1 MPAKRAKWTPKK
13 QSTKKKR
20 ENEINKHK
28 RRQKKSASYKG
39 EREVTEKM
47 FHSTGLQRNV
57 KKKLRRLEYRRKLF
71 VKPRKPQK
79 NETEN
84 KRLARQNTHIS

>member
-1 MPAKRAKWTPKK
+1 MVPAKRAKWTPKK

-57 KKKLRRLEYRRKLF
+57 KKKI
-71 VKPRKPQK
+71 
-79 NETEN
+79 
-84 KRLARQNTHIS
+84 AAS